1 MLARRRRRSERKR
14 SRRGGGDRAVEGA
27 DEVLEVLQHG
37 VEESGGDQPCVPPE
51 PVLKGL
57 ERSCLLVEAGGGG
70 GGQFEWRCVCVCDCK
85 RILDPVFTCGGLYV
99 CDVSM
104 WMCDVSMWMCG

>member
-1 MLARRRRRSERKR
+1 MASGEGER
-14 SRRGGGDRAVEGA
+14 AN
-27 DEVLEVLQHG
+27 EVLKHG

-85 RILDPVFTCGGLYV
+85 RILDPVFTCGGLCV